1 VVDVQALTEG
11 YLVVSDAWYPGWSAT
26 LERLDSPGEAYQEAV
41 QQADI
46 LFRAVPIQPGLWR
59 VRLSY
64 ESSGVAFGG
73 VVTGIGLVTLC
84 LYAWVA
90 GRFRSKV

>member
-1 VVDVQALTEG
+1 MCRPLRRATWSYWMPGTQAG
-11 YLVVSDAWYPGWSAT
+11 QRRSSASIAPGKRIRRQYNKPISCSAPCPSSQVSGVC
-26 LERLDSPGEAYQEAV
+26 GCH
-41 QQADI
+41 
-46 LFRAVPIQPGLWR
+46 
-59 VRLSY
+59 